1 MAHLIFVKEGKP
13 LIQRP
18 CDQTQLIIGRDAT
31 CDIQLFEPE
40 ISRKHCTIER
50 QNGSFVLK
58 DLSRNGTF
66 LNRKKIEAVKLS
78 SQDEIQIGPWA
89 CYFVV
94 EETQAPQETLITEK
108 KTELA
113 KNALGPM
120 LGSTRAMKN
129 VFELLRTAA
138 TNDVTICL
146 LGESGTG
153 KELAAKLVHELSTRR
168 TKPFVAIN
176 CGAIPPNLIESM
188 LFGHERGSFTGAAE
202 RHQGVF
208 EQADGG
214 TLFLDEIG
222 EMPLELQ
229 TRLLRVLEERKV
241 RRVGGKSDI
250 AIDIRLVTATLQNL
264 EERVASGDFRHDL
277 FYRLYIFPIALP
289 PLRERPEDVV
299 LLAHYFMETLSLV
312 GKKITLSEA
321 AIQKLKTHNW
331 PGNVR
336 ELKNIIQRALLLA
349 KEKTIEPQDLSFTS
363 VQTAQS
369 ASAKS
374 NLADQEKFSILD
386 ALRQSK
392 GNHSKASR
400 LLGIARS
407 TLASKLRRYKIDSQE
422 WNSF

>member
-13 LIQRP
+13 LLQRP
-18 CDQTQLIIGRDAT
+18 CDQTQIIIGRDAT

-40 ISRKHCTIER
+40 ISRKHCAIER
-50 QNGSFVLK
+50 TNGSFVLK

-66 LNRKKIEAVKLS
+66 LNRKKIEAVKLKE
-78 SQDEIQIGPWA
+78 QDEIQIGPWA
-89 CYFVV
+89 CYFVA
-94 EETQAPQETLITEK
+94 EETQAPQETLITEN
-108 KTELA
+108 KTEQA

-153 KELAAKLVHELSTRR
+153 KELAAKLVHDLSGRR
-168 TKPFVAIN
+168 EKPFVAIN

-188 LFGHERGSFTGAAE
+188 LFGHERGAFTGAAE

-250 AIDIRLVTATLQNL
+250 PVNIRLVTATLQNL
-264 EERVASGDFRHDL
+264 EERVAGGDFRHDL
-277 FYRLYIFPIALP
+277 FYRLYVFPISLP
-289 PLRERPEDVV
+289 PLRERPEDIA
-299 LLAHYFMETLSLV
+299 LLANYFTEALSLA
-312 GKKITLSEA
+312 GKKIILSEA
-321 AIQKLKTHNW
+321 AVEKLKIHNW

-336 ELKNIIQRALLLA
+336 ELKNVIQRALLLV
-349 KEKTIEPQDLSFTS
+349 KGEKIEPKDLGFTS
-363 VQTAQS
+363 IQTAQS
-369 ASAKS
+369 AFAKA
-374 NLADQEKFSILD
+374 NLADQEKSSILD
-386 ALRQSK
+386 ALHKSK

-400 LLGIARS
+400 LLGIART
-407 TLASKLRRYKIDSQE
+407 TLASKLRRYKIDPQE
-422 WNSF
+422 WS